1 MQARLNRLQVD
12 FVKFLNHAAEQYS
25 RDSDILGIAL
35 QAIVILIAKVRVSRA
50 IMIRIFSMSIFCR
63 IFVRAVANT
72 NPPVTRYEGCIPIG
86 PTPYKSLLLLVDFRS
101 FNSLPSEAQKSLRLT
116 TSRVG
121 IKLTR

>member
-63 IFVRAVANT
+63 IFVRAVAQYQ
-72 NPPVTRYEGCIPIG
+72 PTR
-86 PTPYKSLLLLVDFRS
+86 
-101 FNSLPSEAQKSLRLT
+101 NSLRRVYSYWPNSVQVAPTIGGLSFFQQLT
-116 TSRVG
+116 F
-121 IKLTR
+121 